1 MRRRQTERR
10 ANEGQEPMSSRD
22 KRALVWLGGAAVLML
37 LWRLASSGPAVRVAE
52 AKESV
57 PLAER
62 RLEKLRQL
70 AATVQGKEEL
80 LKKVS
85 EELAAREKGI
95 IAADTAQQAQA
106 QIQQILRRV
115 GSAQGIEVRGAEFG
129 PVKALGDYGEAPV
142 SVSFDCGIE
151 QFVNFLAALTAQPEM
166 LGSSEIR
173 VASSNPKDKHISVR
187 LTVSGVVPKKL
198 VPEKKAMATF

>member
-1 MRRRQTERR
+1 
-10 ANEGQEPMSSRD
+10 MSSRD
-22 KRALVWLGGAAVLML
+22 KRALVLLATAAALML
-37 LWRLASSGPAVRVAE
+37 IWRFASSGPSVRVAE

-142 SVSFDCGIE
+142 SVAFDCGIE